1 MTCPQCNRRIPM
13 KSLWKA
19 TGLSGVVCPRCGA
32 SSCPKALCAV
42 VLFGVSFGLGNAAL
56 FLLRSRGAGFW
67 VAFGGF
73 CVVFV
78 GVYHL
83 LAPRIL
89 RLRLKDYSEP
99 NLTGRRA

>member
-1 MTCPQCNRRIPM
+1 M
-13 KSLWKA
+13 KSLWTA

-32 SSCPKALCAV
+32 ASCPRALCAI

-56 FLLRSRGAGFW
+56 FLLRSRGADFW

-78 GVYHL
+78 AVYHI
-83 LAPRIL
+83 LAPLIL
-89 RLRLKDYSEP
+89 RLRLKDYGEP
-99 NLTGRRA
+99 HLGGRRA